1 MLLKGIASGNRVE
14 LHIIVN
20 KNSFCDFV
28 LGNGPTQSIIMC
40 EKGSS
45 KAGMGCKGVFW
56 LGLPPNWQVWH
67 SLHHFATSRFRPGQK
82 KCCKTLLWVLRTPK

>member
-1 MLLKGIASGNRVE
+1 MLLRGIASGKRVE

-20 KNSFCDFV
+20 KYSFCDLV

-45 KAGMGCKGVFW
+45 KAGMGCKGAYGIFW
-56 LGLPPNWQVWH
+56 LGLPPNWH